1 MSTSS
6 SSNFHFPSIA
16 LPLAPRYNGLK
27 GLLEGG
33 GLAVICTLD
42 EIRRI
47 IVPIAQKY
55 NLSAVYLFGSYAR
68 GTAREDSDLDLLV
81 DTTGARIAGFFELA
95 ALHLDL
101 EEALQ
106 KRVDLITLRSI
117 QQKARM
123 PSQESFQKA
132 VLEEMVKLYENFGR

>member
-1 MSTSS
+1 M
-6 SSNFHFPSIA
+6 I
-16 LPLAPRYNGLK
+16 Y
-27 GLLEGG
+27 
-33 GLAVICTLD
+33 TLD

-47 IVPIAQKY
+47 ITPIAQKY

-106 KRVDLITLRSI
+106 KKVDLITLRSI

>member
-1 MSTSS
+1 M
-6 SSNFHFPSIA
+6 
-16 LPLAPRYNGLK
+16 
-27 GLLEGG
+27 

-81 DTTGARIAGFFELA
+81 DTTGARIAVFLN
-95 ALHLDL
+95 LPLSIL
-101 EEALQ
+101 IWR
-106 KRVDLITLRSI
+106 KRFKKRSI
-117 QQKARM
+117 
-123 PSQESFQKA
+123 
-132 VLEEMVKLYENFGR
+132 

>member
-1 MSTSS
+1 M
-6 SSNFHFPSIA
+6 
-16 LPLAPRYNGLK
+16 
-27 GLLEGG
+27 

>member
-1 MSTSS
+1 MD
-6 SSNFHFPSIA
+6 A
-16 LPLAPRYNGLK
+16 LCDKVYT
-27 GLLEGG
+27 
-33 GLAVICTLD
+33 ID
-42 EIRRI
+42 EIRAI
-47 IVPIAQKY
+47 ATPIAKSHGVAA
-55 NLSAVYLFGSYAR
+55 LYLFGSYAR

>member
-1 MSTSS
+1 M
-6 SSNFHFPSIA
+6 
-16 LPLAPRYNGLK
+16 
-27 GLLEGG
+27 
-33 GLAVICTLD
+33 ICTLD

-95 ALHLDL
+95 LSILIWR
-101 EEALQ
+101 
-106 KRVDLITLRSI
+106 KRFKKRSI
-117 QQKARM
+117 
-123 PSQESFQKA
+123 
-132 VLEEMVKLYENFGR
+132 